1 MLARKAVVIVET
13 EIIIS
18 LSMQAALQSHGIEDV
33 IIMTSPRDFA
43 ARGMSWSDIA
53 FAILE
58 LERDRAEAIALIRAA
73 REHDV
78 PVLGLTADSRLEKG
92 MSEFA
97 DMPIL
102 VKPVPDQTLIEA
114 VSALKLTRSN
124 QNE

>member
-1 MLARKAVVIVET
+1 MLARKAVLIVET

-18 LSMQAALQSHGIEDV
+18 LSMQAALQSHGIEEV
-33 IIMTSPRDFA
+33 IVLTNPRDFG
-43 ARGMSWSDIA
+43 ARQMSWSDVA

-58 LERDRAEAIALIRAA
+58 LEREKPEAIALIRSA
-73 REHDV
+73 REHHV

-92 MSEFA
+92 MPEFP

-102 VKPVPDQTLIEA
+102 VKPVPDQTLMEA
-114 VSALKLTRSN
+114 VSALQVVLPG

>member
-33 IIMTSPRDFA
+33 IILTSPRDFT
-43 ARGMSWSDIA
+43 ARQMSWCDIA

-58 LERDRAEAIALIRAA
+58 LERDKPEALALIRAA
-73 REHDV
+73 REHNV

-92 MSEFA
+92 MPEFP

-102 VKPVPDQTLIEA
+102 VKPVPDQTLMEA
-114 VSALKLTRSN
+114 VATLKLNRPV
-124 QNE
+124 